1 MPGYL
6 SARETA
12 EKWNISQRRV
22 AILCAEKRVAG
33 AMFVGNMWI
42 IPDNAVKPQDKRVHG
57 SLAKE
62 IAPLKPFVKWA
73 GGKSQLV
80 NKLGELIAREDTRT
94 LKKYAEPMV
103 GGGALF
109 FDVLFK
115 HEFEEYYIGDNNTEL
130 INAYRAIKN
139 NEEELIEKLKKMQQD
154 YLPMN
159 IDDRKRYYYSV
170 REKFNDTPLSDGAA
184 TEKAALFIFL
194 NKTCF
199 NGLYR
204 VNGKGQFN
212 VPMGAYKCPK
222 ICDEDNLRNISAALK
237 SVTIVH
243 GDYSLCKNFADKNTF
258 VYLDPP
264 YRPISA
270 TSSFTSYNAEAFDD
284 SEQFRLAKFA
294 DELNARGVKFALSN
308 SDPKNTDDD
317 DNFFDEL
324 YKDYTIERIG
334 VSRMINSKAERRGK
348 IKELIIYN

>member
-1 MPGYL
+1 MPDYI

-12 EKWNISQRRV
+12 KKWNISQRRV
-22 AILCAEKRVAG
+22 ATLCNEKRVDG

-42 IPDNAVKPQDKRVHG
+42 IPDDAIKPQDRRTRDCHIKK
-57 SLAKE
+57 AE
-62 IAPLKPFVKWA
+62 TLKPFVKWA

-80 NKLGELIAREDTRT
+80 NNLEELMEREDTRT

-109 FDVLFK
+109 FDLLSK
-115 HEFEEYYIGDNNTEL
+115 HKFEEYYIGDNNAEL
-130 INAYRAIKN
+130 INAYRAIKGN
-139 NEEELIEKLKKMQQD
+139 AEELIEKLKKMQAD
-154 YLPMN
+154 YLP
-159 IDDRKRYYYSV
+159 IDIDGRKRYYYSS
-170 REKFNDTPLSDGAA
+170 REKFNGIPLNANTS

-212 VPMGAYKCPK
+212 VPMGAYKNPK
-222 ICDEDNLRNISAALK
+222 ICDEYNLRNISAALK
-237 SVTIVH
+237 GVTIVH